1 MGARALV
8 GFVVVKSRHRLTT
21 STAHHLPL
29 ISLDSKLKL
38 LHIWRKIGETR
49 PELKGDF
56 ERLVTDIGQQLA
68 GAKDSVR

>member
-1 MGARALV
+1 MVCAV
-8 GFVVVKSRHRLTT
+8 KGFRSCEVSVVRLF
-21 STAHHLPL
+21 SLPPL
-29 ISLDSKLKL
+29 HSKLKL
-38 LHIWRKIGETR
+38 LRIWQKLGETR

>member
-1 MGARALV
+1 MLPQCV
-8 GFVVVKSRHRLTT
+8 KLEGFAAVKSAVL
-21 STAHHLPL
+21 LCPL
-29 ISLDSKLKL
+29 LDSKLKL
-38 LHIWRKIGETR
+38 LRIWQKLGETR